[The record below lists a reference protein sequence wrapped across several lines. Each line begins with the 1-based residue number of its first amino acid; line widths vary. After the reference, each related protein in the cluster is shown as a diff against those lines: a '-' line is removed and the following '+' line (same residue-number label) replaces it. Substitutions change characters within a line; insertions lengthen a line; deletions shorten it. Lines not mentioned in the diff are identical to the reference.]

1 MAKFN
6 YKFASVQRIKYAIE
20 KKTQKELSEIDL
32 AIARE
37 NKKIAELEVER
48 KKMKE
53 EILSKKNIKV
63 VELKFYEN
71 FEKNFNEKKE
81 TIELEIKELQKKRKM
96 KQEDL
101 LEKSKETKMFDK
113 LEIKHYSE
121 FIKEQNKLEQI
132 EMDDIATKKFVRGT
146 KK

>member
-20 KKTQKELSEIDL
+20 KKTQKELSEIDI
-32 AIARE
+32 AIAKE
-37 NKKIAELEVER
+37 NKKIADLEDER

-71 FEKNFNEKKE
+71 FEKNVNEKIE
-81 TIELEIKELQKKRKM
+81 TIEQEIKRLHKKRKM
-96 KQEDL
+96 KQEEL
-101 LEKSKETKMFDK
+101 VEKSKETKMFNK
-113 LEIKHYSE
+113 LEIKHYNE
-121 FIKEQNKLEQI
+121 FIKEQNKLEQV
-132 EMDDIATKKFVRGT
+132 ELDDIATKKFVRSN
-146 KK
+146 KQ